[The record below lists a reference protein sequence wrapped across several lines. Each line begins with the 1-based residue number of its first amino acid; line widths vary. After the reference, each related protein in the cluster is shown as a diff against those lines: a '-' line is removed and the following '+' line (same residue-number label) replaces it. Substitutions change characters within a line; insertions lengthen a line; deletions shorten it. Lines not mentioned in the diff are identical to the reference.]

1 MQGYKGIQYING
13 ILRARFGFGKTKD
26 IFEIGVPK
34 QKVKIDD
41 GMGFTENGYSF
52 CDTIEEVLAWEN
64 YCKPLKLRKAEGDC
78 RLFLIDTLEGEVTGC
93 SNHYKAE
100 QIVVLREITH
110 DEIVRYFT
118 KHPELRV
125 NIEKESWESFC
136 DDKIEEYKLKIDVD
150 EINKTLIEECMRL
163 GQVGLCKQ
171 DSQDYVLSKCKECE
185 GKKWAGNTFHD
196 LTDYYYLYARKKLYD
211 GTPLEDIEEYHRLK
225 RCEAEQDSLK
235 LLSEW
240 LKKKQRK

>member
-26 IFEIGVPK
+26 IFEIEVPK

-52 CDTIEEVLAWEN
+52 CKTIEEVLMWEN

-78 RLFLIDTLEGEVTGC
+78 RLFLIDTLDGKVTGC

-110 DEIVRYFT
+110 DEIVQHFT
-118 KHPELRV
+118 KNPAMRA
-125 NIEKESWESFC
+125 NMEKELWETYC
-136 DDKIEEYKLKIDVD
+136 NDKIEEYKLQIDAD
-150 EINKTLIEECMRL
+150 EIDKTLIENCARL
-163 GQVGLCKQ
+163 GQVGVCKQ
-171 DSQDYVLSKCKECE
+171 DFPNFMLSKCKECE
-185 GKKWAGNTFHD
+185 GKEWSGDTFHD

-211 GTPLEDIEEYHRLK
+211 GTPLENIEEYHSLK
-225 RCEAEQDSLK
+225 GCDAEQDSLR

-240 LKKKQRK
+240 LEEKRHK